1 MAGILVLR
9 WYLVKSLSGDVVAY
23 RGEGPVTEVEFQSWP
38 SGGKSITDGT
48 TPTLPSPARPTGET
62 GTEDTGRDL
71 QSSNSLFHPS
81 AGPVQAGFFCWDV
94 ATGEINCDPS
104 TFRLHGLPEGSPPHL
119 DTFLSRI
126 PESDLPEFVGALQS
140 MAEAGGNY
148 QIAYRIA
155 ADGGGWRQLE
165 ARGRVLADAAGAPT
179 RMVGVVMDTTAAYER
194 QEAEKRRLYEGA
206 TRNRLMQQL
215 TAALAAAVTFRDI
228 MAATQVGLQEFGASG
243 LAVVASQRDGLSVVA
258 SYGCHDEELA
268 AVCDADTG
276 ACFPLQDA
284 LARQAPVFVASVTDL
299 AAAHPQQAAGGSC
312 RAWAAI
318 PMADSRGL
326 IGACLMGFPS
336 PREFGPEERALLVAV
351 AGLLAQSL
359 ERAGMYESQHALA
372 TELQRGMLHPGPLS
386 APGLTIAARYQ
397 AATSGMR
404 IGGDWYDAICLPDG
418 AVALVIGDV
427 QGHSV
432 HAASLMGKLRTV
444 IHAYT
449 CEGHGPAA
457 VLARTNRLMVE
468 FNPDPDRAMFATCC
482 YLLIRPAEGTLEA
495 CTAGHPAP
503 ALIAPGEPPRLL
515 DIAGGLPLGVDPHA
529 QYPTERM
536 LIRPGSVLAVTTDGL
551 LEAAGG
557 DIGVAIEAFLAELAG
572 AATADLEVLADE
584 LLAGVQRARRR
595 SDDIALL
602 LARLTG
608 PTVR

>member
-1 MAGILVLR
+1 M
-9 WYLVKSLSGDVVAY
+9 
-23 RGEGPVTEVEFQSWP
+23 TEVGFQSWP
-38 SGGKSITDGT
+38 SGLKGSAGGT
-48 TPTLPSPARPTGET
+48 TSALPSPARRTDEPGARDT
-62 GTEDTGRDL
+62 GTDHH
-71 QSSNSLFHPS
+71 SSNSLFQPS

-94 ATGEINCDPS
+94 ATGEINCDPP
-104 TFRLHGLPEGSPPHL
+104 TFHLHGLPEGSPPHL
-119 DTFLSRI
+119 DSFLSRI
-126 PESDLPEFVGALQS
+126 PESDLPEFVDALQS

-155 ADGGGWRQLE
+155 AGEGVWRSLE
-165 ARGRVLADAAGAPT
+165 ARGRVLADAAGVPT
-179 RMVGVVMDTTAAYER
+179 RMVGVVMDTTAAHER

-206 TRNRLMQQL
+206 TRNRRMQQL
-215 TAALAAAVTFRDI
+215 TAALAAAVTVKDI
-228 MAATQVGLQEFGASG
+228 MAATEVGLQDFGASG

-258 SYGCHDEELA
+258 SCGFHDEELA

-276 ACFPLQDA
+276 AGSLLQDA
-284 LARQAPVFVASVTDL
+284 LGRDAPVFVASVTDL
-299 AAAHPQQAAGGSC
+299 AAAYLQPAQQAAEGSRR

-318 PMADSRGL
+318 PMADSRGP
-326 IGACLMGFPS
+326 IGVCLMGFPS
-336 PREFGPEERALLVAV
+336 PQEFGPEEQALLAAL

-372 TELQRGMLHPGPLS
+372 TELQRGILPPGPLS

-397 AATSGMR
+397 AATSGMW

-432 HAASLMGKLRTV
+432 HAASLMGKLRTA
-444 IHAYT
+444 IHAYA

-457 VLARTNRLMVE
+457 VLARTNRLLVE
-468 FNPDPDRAMFATCC
+468 FDPDPDRAMLATCC

-495 CTAGHPAP
+495 CTAGHLAP

-515 DIAGGLPLGVDPHA
+515 DIAGGLPLGVDPQA
-529 QYPTERM
+529 QYPTERIPV
-536 LIRPGSVLAVTTDGL
+536 LPGSVLAVTTDGL

-557 DIGVAIEAFLAELAG
+557 DIGVAVEAFLARLAG

-584 LLAGVQRARRR
+584 LLAGVQRAPRR

-608 PTVR
+608 PPAR